1 MRVLLTGI
9 SGKLAQQVALE
20 LLSHGHRVVG
30 IDRRPWPECPTAISV
45 VQTDIR
51 KPEAEEAFRR
61 ERPDAVIHMATVS
74 HVTMRRD
81 ERYRINLG
89 GTQKVFEYCERH
101 GVPQALFVGRHTY
114 YGAVPDAAL
123 YRGED
128 EPPMALESFPELA
141 DLVAADLFAASALWR
156 FPERTTAVLRLVY
169 TLGPSLHGT
178 LASFL
183 GGPRVPMILGF
194 DPLFQFMHEGDAV
207 RAIILALERKL
218 RGVYN
223 VAGPQALPLSELIRV
238 TGRSPIRIARALHPL
253 LLGRLGL
260 PRLSS
265 GAVAHIKYPIVI
277 SDASFRQ
284 ATGFRPEFGEY
295 ETLAAFRS
303 ASPPPGA
310 AASRRPPPVSGAPA
324 AGSPADGD
332 TTGGRSTP
340 PANAVPAHGRSHHPP
355 ENRPREN
362 GPEENGGSQRPE
374 NGPEENGAA
383 QSDVAALSIAAAKAP
398 E

>member
-1 MRVLLTGI
+1 MMARVLLTGI
-9 SGKLAQQVALE
+9 SGKLAQQVAIE
-20 LLSHGHRVVG
+20 LLARGHQVTG
-30 IDRRPWPECPTAISV
+30 IDRRPWPECPPSIRLI
-45 VQTDIR
+45 QTDIR
-51 KPEAEEAFRR
+51 KPDAEEAFRS

-74 HVTMRRD
+74 HLTMRRD

-101 GVPQALFVGRHTY
+101 AVPQALFVGRHTY
-114 YGAVPDAAL
+114 YGAVADAAL

-178 LASFL
+178 LAAFL
-183 GGPRVPMILGF
+183 AGPRVPMIIGF
-194 DPLFQFMHEGDAV
+194 DPLFQFMHEADAV
-207 RAIILALERKL
+207 AAIILALERKL

-238 TGRSPIRIARALHPL
+238 TGRAPIRIARVLHPL

-260 PRLSS
+260 PRLST

-277 SDASFRQ
+277 SDQSFRD
-284 ATGFRPEFGEY
+284 ATGFRPAHGEY
-295 ETLAAFRS
+295 ETLAAFRQAAPPRGEVVPPGTPNA
-303 ASPPPGA
+303 ASPGA
-310 AASRRPPPVSGAPA
+310 AAPKTGAEKAASPAHATAVEQGAARPRGATLAHGAVEQDAAVANAGNAAPRIASEA
-324 AGSPADGD
+324 AGPGKTA
-332 TTGGRSTP
+332 
-340 PANAVPAHGRSHHPP
+340 
-355 ENRPREN
+355 E
-362 GPEENGGSQRPE
+362 
-374 NGPEENGAA
+374 
-383 QSDVAALSIAAAKAP
+383 
-398 E
+398 

>member
-20 LLSHGHRVVG
+20 LLARGHSVTG
-30 IDRRPWPECPTAISV
+30 IDRRPWPECPSAISL

-61 ERPDAVIHMATVS
+61 ERPEAVIHMATVS

-89 GTQKVFEYCERH
+89 GTQKVFEYCEKH
-101 GVPQALFVGRHTY
+101 AVPQALFVGRHTY
-114 YGAVPDAAL
+114 YGAVADAAL

-178 LASFL
+178 LAAFL
-183 GGPRVPMILGF
+183 AGPRVPMVLGF
-194 DPLFQFMHEGDAV
+194 DPLFQFMHESDAV
-207 RAIILALERKL
+207 RAIILALERRL

-238 TGRSPIRIARALHPL
+238 TGREPIRIARVLHPL

-260 PRLSS
+260 PRLPT

-277 SDASFRQ
+277 SDQSFRL
-284 ATGFRPEFGEY
+284 ATGFQPEYAEY
-295 ETLAAFRS
+295 ETLAAFRA
-303 ASPPPGA
+303 ASPPRGEPPRERA
-310 AASRRPPPVSGAPA
+310 ATANEAATSAASSGA
-324 AGSPADGD
+324 AGSTKAGD
-332 TTGGRSTP
+332 SAP
-340 PANAVPAHGRSHHPP
+340 SAIS
-355 ENRPREN
+355 
-362 GPEENGGSQRPE
+362 
-374 NGPEENGAA
+374 
-383 QSDVAALSIAAAKAP
+383 VAAPKTP
-398 E
+398 D

>member
-1 MRVLLTGI
+1 VRVLLTGI
-9 SGKLAQQVALE
+9 AGKLAQQVALE
-20 LLSHGHRVVG
+20 LLARGHHVTG
-30 IDRRPWPECPTAISV
+30 IDRRPWPECPTGISL

-51 KPEAEEAFRR
+51 KPDAEEAFRR
-61 ERPDAVIHMATVS
+61 EHPEAVIHMATVS

-156 FPERTTAVLRLVY
+156 FPQRTTAVLRMVY

-178 LASFL
+178 LAAFL
-183 GGPRVPMILGF
+183 SGPRVPMILGF
-194 DPLFQFMHEGDAV
+194 DPLFQFMHESDAV

-238 TGRSPIRIARALHPL
+238 TGRAPIRIARVLHPL

-277 SDASFRQ
+277 SDESFRR
-284 ATGFRPEFGEY
+284 ATGFRPEHAEY
-295 ETLAAFRS
+295 ETLAAFRA
-303 ASPPPGA
+303 ASPPRGEVGA
-310 AASRRPPPVSGAPA
+310 RAADAATRAPEAAPA
-324 AGSPADGD
+324 AEPADEKTNGSKR
-332 TTGGRSTP
+332 TEPVAGAPHAGAGG
-340 PANAVPAHGRSHHPP
+340 
-355 ENRPREN
+355 
-362 GPEENGGSQRPE
+362 
-374 NGPEENGAA
+374 
-383 QSDVAALSIAAAKAP
+383 LSIAGEKARD
-398 E
+398 